1 MQYTQLTDTIFT
13 VRDFLTRQECQDF
26 MILSETIGYE
36 AATVN
41 TAGGARLMTNVR
53 NNNRAFHNSEDLAAS
68 LWERLQPFVPAQLGN
83 STAIGLNELFRFYR
97 YQRGHQFRG
106 HFDQP
111 YVRNATE
118 ASYFTFMMYLN
129 DNFAGGE
136 TTFRNLSIKPER
148 GMALIFLHALYHA
161 GGEVTRGVKYVLRT
175 DVMYR
180 HPPA

>member
-1 MQYTQLTDTIFT
+1 
-13 VRDFLTRQECQDF
+13 
-26 MILSETIGYE
+26 
-36 AATVN
+36 
-41 TAGGARLMTNVR
+41 
-53 NNNRAFHNSEDLAAS
+53 
-68 LWERLQPFVPAQLGN
+68 
-83 STAIGLNELFRFYR
+83 
-97 YQRGHQFRG
+97 
-106 HFDQP
+106 
-111 YVRNATE
+111 VRNATE